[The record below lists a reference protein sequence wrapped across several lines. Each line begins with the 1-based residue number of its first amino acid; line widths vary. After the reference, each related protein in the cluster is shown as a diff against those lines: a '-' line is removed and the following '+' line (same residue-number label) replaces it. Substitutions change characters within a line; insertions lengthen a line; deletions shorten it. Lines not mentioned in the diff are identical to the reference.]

1 MASAAAEA
9 PYHWDLPRGFPEPRV
24 PPDNQMSTAKVRLG
38 RYLFY
43 EVRISANG
51 AMSCASCHRQE
62 LAFADDRPR
71 PGGAT
76 GQSLRRNAMSLV
88 NVAYSPVLTWS
99 RPHLRSLEQQ
109 ALIPLFT
116 DKPLELGLNG
126 RTAEFIRMLRIDKMY
141 HPLFA
146 QAFPRERNPFTIVNV
161 CKAIASFERSI
172 LSARSSYDRYHYAGE
187 QNAISD
193 SAKRGEVLFFSDP
206 RAACYRCHG
215 GFNFSDA
222 VDCVGCAPRPTSF
235 HNNGLYN
242 LPGVLSY
249 PPSNP
254 GVYEF
259 THRPQDVGKF
269 KTPTLRNVALTAP
282 YMHDGSIATL
292 EAVIDHYASGGRENP
307 NQDKRVRELSLTI
320 QNRRDLLAFLQSL
333 TDEELTKDLRFANPW

>member
-1 MASAAAEA
+1 
-9 PYHWDLPRGFPEPRV
+9 
-24 PPDNQMSTAKVRLG
+24 
-38 RYLFY
+38 
-43 EVRISANG
+43 
-51 AMSCASCHRQE
+51 
-62 LAFADDRPR
+62 
-71 PGGAT
+71 
-76 GQSLRRNAMSLV
+76 
-88 NVAYSPVLTWS
+88 
-99 RPHLRSLEQQ
+99 
-109 ALIPLFT
+109 
-116 DKPLELGLNG
+116 
-126 RTAEFIRMLRIDKMY
+126 
-141 HPLFA
+141 
-146 QAFPRERNPFTIVNV
+146 
-161 CKAIASFERSI
+161 
-172 LSARSSYDRYHYAGE
+172 
-187 QNAISD
+187 
-193 SAKRGEVLFFSDP
+193 
-206 RAACYRCHG
+206 
-215 GFNFSDA
+215 
-222 VDCVGCAPRPTSF
+222 VDYVGCAPRPTSF